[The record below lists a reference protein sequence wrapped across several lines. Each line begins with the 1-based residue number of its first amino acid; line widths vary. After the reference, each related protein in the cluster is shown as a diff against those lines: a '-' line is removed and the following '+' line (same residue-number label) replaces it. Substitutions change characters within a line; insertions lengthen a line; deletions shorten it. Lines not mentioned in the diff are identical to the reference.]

1 MKVTEHLNVDYFPG
15 VTEDATRKVDIYIPV
30 LATEDSVD
38 SSLPELLIYI
48 HGGCWR
54 SGDKNDFVNLGRA
67 IAGKTYTDNTNNKK
81 KHLAVAIINYRLSKP
96 NYETNENKHPIQLID
111 TIKSIEFLISN
122 SKRFG
127 YDGQNTHLVGHS
139 AGGHLSGLICL
150 DPPKSWATDKLP
162 GMELPTASCI
172 KSITNVAGIF
182 DHGDLVNRHPEYLEF
197 TDQTFGSN
205 TELWN
210 AFSPQYA
217 PFSGFYSDLISKSLA
232 QEYQYDRGGEPLL
245 HVRYLVFHS
254 LGDELMPVAHSTR
267 YADHIKSLGIDT
279 SVKADQD
286 FGTHFGALE
295 TQEFYDFITRFIFK
309 L

>member
-1 MKVTEHLNVDYFPG
+1 MEVIEHLNVDYFSG
-15 VTEDATRKVDIYIPV
+15 VTEDATRKVDIYVPAP
-30 LATEDSVD
+30 ATEDPVD

-54 SGDKNDFVNLGRA
+54 SGDKSDFVKLGRA
-67 IAGKTYTDNTNNKK
+67 IAGKAYTNNTNGKK

-122 SKRFG
+122 SKKFG
-127 YDGQNTHLVGHS
+127 YDGQNIHLVGHS

-162 GMELPTASCI
+162 GMEVHTANCI
-172 KSITNVAGIF
+172 KSIINVAGIF
-182 DHGDLVNRHPEYLEF
+182 DHGDLVDRYPEYLEF

-205 TELWN
+205 AELWN

-217 PFSGFYSDLISKSLA
+217 PFSNVYNDLLSKTLTP
-232 QEYQYDRGGEPLL
+232 EFQYDRGGEPLL
-245 HVRYLVFHS
+245 HVRNLVFHS

-267 YADHIKSLGIDT
+267 YADHIKRLGIDT
-279 SVKADQD
+279 SVKVDQ
-286 FGTHFGALE
+286 
-295 TQEFYDFITRFIFK
+295 
-309 L
+309 